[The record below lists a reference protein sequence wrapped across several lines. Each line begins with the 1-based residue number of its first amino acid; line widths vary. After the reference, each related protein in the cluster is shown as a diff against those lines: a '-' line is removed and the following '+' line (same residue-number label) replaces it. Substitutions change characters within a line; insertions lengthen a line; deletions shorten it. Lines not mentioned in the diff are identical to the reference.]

1 MLILGLLIAALV
13 LFVVDTFNSRSL
25 VSAGL
30 ACATLAAVLAHGIH

>member
-13 LFVVDTFNSRSL
+13 LFVVDTVLSKSL

-30 ACATLAAVLAHGIH
+30 ACAALAAVVAHGAL